1 VPPHSIPITRSPH
14 PWRDRGGGRAEMTA
28 QTAAAVCVLFLL
40 ARGALS
46 EPPASI
52 WVRPMGDVAAGDVAP
67 ADADEGSADD
77 LPVPIM

>member
-1 VPPHSIPITRSPH
+1 
-14 PWRDRGGGRAEMTA
+14 MTA

-52 WVRPMGDVAAGDVAP
+52 WVRPMGDAAAGDVGP
-67 ADADEGSADD
+67 ASAADGGADD
-77 LPVPIM
+77 LPAPIT